1 MGFLWLKL
9 SYAILILIN
18 YFNFISKK
26 VDLEAH
32 FLCFGAS
39 RRLKH
44 AIFYSKFNFFI
55 TKVVLDLL

>member
-9 SYAILILIN
+9 SYATLIFIK

-26 VDLEAH
+26 VDFEAH
-32 FLCFGAS
+32 FLCLGAS
-39 RRLKH
+39 RRLKY
-44 AIFYSKFNFFI
+44 AIFYSKFIFYI